1 VTGDDTMRLIEN
13 LKAEVARIEAALE
26 LKMTVGETYPG
37 KSQAP
42 HIKAIISEL
51 QNLIESLNAQ
61 RL

>member
-1 VTGDDTMRLIEN
+1 MRLIEN